1 MTSSH
6 SISTLVEP
14 TGDEGIDPSALAYFS
29 ARNRRKLYSAIIKE
43 FKKSKLTQAQLA
55 RRMGQR
61 TDVICRWL
69 SGPGNYTL
77 DTVSNLV
84 FGISGGELTYTIS
97 HPLAEPPR
105 NFTVPDWVSKL
116 ASVDGNKPPSS
127 SALGEDRNADE
138 PLKSILKGHR

>member
-1 MTSSH
+1 MTFSQST
-6 SISTLVEP
+6 STLAEP
-14 TGDEGIDPSALAYFS
+14 AGDERIDPSTLAYSS
-29 ARNRRKLYSAIIKE
+29 ARNCRKIYSAIIKE

-77 DTVSNLV
+77 NTVSNLI

-105 NFTVPDWVSKL
+105 NFTVPDWATRLS
-116 ASVDGNKPPSS
+116 SIDGNKPAPH
-127 SALGEDRNADE
+127 SALDE
-138 PLKSILKGHR
+138 KRKPDELPILEGRR